1 MKVAAA
7 QDIEQMWHY
16 LFFRCCICK
25 PQKMISVVEDDNW
38 NVQCGYIISLYRDD
52 NTFSAIA
59 WKSIITKRV
68 VKSTLPAERLALEQ
82 VLESYFMIKSRIWK
96 LEEKDWKLMCIIH
109 EMIAKKEVYS
119 IEWCKSEPQLTDC

>member
-1 MKVAAA
+1 MKVVGV
-7 QDIEQMWHY
+7 QDIEQMWYY

-25 PQKMISVVEDDNW
+25 PQKI
-38 NVQCGYIISLYRDD
+38 NVQCGYIFSLYRND
-52 NTFSAIA
+52 NRFSPIA

-96 LEEKDWKLMCIIH
+96 LEEKDWKLMCLIH

-119 IEWCKSEPQLTDC
+119 IEWCKSELQLTDC